1 MLLDER
7 LFCQTVTVYRCQD
20 QQLLR
25 MEIPNCH
32 MHLQSTLVPHV
43 TGSRIRKD
51 FTLIVPGQADVM
63 PGDLIYH
70 GIGSPW
76 IHGQSLFPQQ
86 SHPWYRLNMCSRCIV
101 AARSTTRRP
110 AACEETGG
118 DPCSIR

>member
-70 GIGSPW
+70 GIGPEVTMDTW
-76 IHGQSLFPQQ
+76 AEF
-86 SHPWYRLNMCSRCIV
+86 V
-101 AARSTTRRP
+101 P
-110 AACEETGG
+110 AAVAPLVQAEYVQPVYCGG
-118 DPCSIR
+118 TVHHTQAGSMRRNWR